1 MALFILRWKK
11 LKKIKFLPLLLMSF
25 STLANLSVKNMPV
38 PGGIAV
44 VDFYTNHANPK
55 AYYSQ
60 VPVYIQHLE
69 NTHWQALIGIPLLAR
84 TGDKQLTVKDFSTR
98 QIPFQV
104 GEHAYQEQH
113 ITLTGKN
120 KKYVNPNLAH
130 MDRIKQERPILS
142 KARKIF
148 SNTTLQESGFI
159 RPVSGVT
166 TSPFGFKRF
175 YNGQARRPHTGLD
188 YAGEIGTN
196 IQAAAG
202 GRIIVS
208 DEFFFNGN
216 TVFIDHGQGLISVY
230 IHLDERLVKPGQI
243 VKQGETIG
251 TIGQTGRATGPH
263 LHFGIYLNQ
272 TVINPNLLI
281 NHEL

>member
-1 MALFILRWKK
+1 M
-11 LKKIKFLPLLLMSF
+11 
-25 STLANLSVKNMPV
+25 ANLTIKNTPV
-38 PGGIAV
+38 PGGVAV

-55 AYYSQ
+55 AFYSQ
-60 VPVYIQHLE
+60 VPVYIQHL
-69 NTHWQALIGIPLLAR
+69 NDTHWQALIGIPLLAK
-84 TGDKQLTVKDFSTR
+84 TGDKQLTIKDFSTR
-98 QIPFQV
+98 QITFKV

-113 ITLTGKN
+113 ITLSGKN
-120 KKYVNPNLAH
+120 KKYVSPNVSH
-130 MDRIKQERPILS
+130 MDRIKQERPILT
-142 KARKIF
+142 KARKTF
-148 SNTTLQESGFI
+148 SDTRIQESVFI

-188 YAGEIGTN
+188 YAGKIGTN
-196 IQAAAG
+196 IKASASG
-202 GRIIVS
+202 KVIIS

-216 TVFIDHGQGLISVY
+216 AIFIDHGQGLISVY
-230 IHLDERLVKPGQI
+230 IHLNKRLVEPGQI
-243 VKQGETIG
+243 VKQGDTIG

-281 NHEL
+281 NNEI